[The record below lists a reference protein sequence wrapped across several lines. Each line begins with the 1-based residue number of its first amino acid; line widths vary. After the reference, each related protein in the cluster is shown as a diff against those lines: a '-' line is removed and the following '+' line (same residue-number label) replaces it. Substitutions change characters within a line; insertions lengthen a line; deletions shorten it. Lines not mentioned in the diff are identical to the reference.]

1 MLCDRRVR
9 SHELPA
15 EMTATG
21 GATSAGG
28 KAAAPAVRVLVLT
41 APVAEGHLAAA
52 RVLAED
58 VRRVNDRAEVVVR
71 DALRALP
78 RPLTWLLHDAYR
90 WQLDAAPWMFAL
102 LFGALGHSRVLR
114 WLSRALLALT
124 GSRGLM
130 RLVRQYQADVIV
142 STWPVA
148 TMILGSLRRRGKVSV
163 PVCATITDFAGLEL
177 WADRG
182 VDLHLV
188 MHESLVPVVESVAGR
203 GSAHVVSPLVSS
215 QFRTPGSAADSR
227 RALGLPADGTIIVV
241 SGGGWGVGDLE
252 GAAHAALEIGAFVV
266 CLAGRDEAV
275 RARLQNAFEHDPR
288 VRVLGFTERMSD
300 LLAAANVLVHS
311 TGGVTCLEAL
321 TCGCPIVAYGAP
333 PGHAPSGARAMSA
346 LGLADHV
353 RSKTEL
359 QAALRA
365 AIRRPAVLL
374 AQRADAANVILGA
387 APRVAVRMRARMG
400 RIAVGTCAL
409 SIALF
414 ALLSSDATY
423 PVVAEAL
430 ALPEATSVEPSH
442 DSVALVVLG
451 ARRDLLQLA
460 PFARR
465 NDLQASVATSDALA
479 RRDVATLRAAHLDP
493 IPELQAQG
501 VASWFRAREQVESQ
515 AVRYRLP
522 GRFYYLAPKEGF
534 TIVGYLLAHHLG
546 GTPVQAQ
553 EDVLAPGQDF
563 ASLHAGEVL
572 IATLGSK
579 RGHDPLHLLAAIR
592 SLERAGLSVASIPR
606 LTSAWTSS

>member
-9 SHELPA
+9 SHEVFA
-15 EMTATG
+15 EMTATRE
-21 GATSAGG
+21 ATSAGS
-28 KAAAPAVRVLVLT
+28 KTAEPAVRVLVLT

-52 RVLAED
+52 RIIAED

-71 DALRALP
+71 DALQALP
-78 RPLTWLLHDAYR
+78 RPVTWLLHDAYR

-102 LFGALGHSRVLR
+102 LFGALGHSRALR
-114 WLSRALLALT
+114 WLSRGLLSLT

-130 RLVRQYQADVIV
+130 RLVREHPADVVV
-142 STWPVA
+142 STWPAA

-188 MHESLVPVVESVAGR
+188 MHDSLVPVVESVAGR
-203 GSAHVVSPLVSS
+203 GSARVVSPLVSS
-215 QFRTPGSAADSR
+215 QFRTPRSAADSR
-227 RALGLPADGTIIVV
+227 RALGLPAEGTIIVV

-252 GAAHAALEIGAFVV
+252 GATHVALETGAFVV
-266 CLAGRDEAV
+266 CLAGHDEAV
-275 RARLQNAFEHDPR
+275 RARLQSAFEHDTR
-288 VRVLGFTERMSD
+288 VRVLRFTERMSD
-300 LLAAANVLVHS
+300 LLAAADVLVHS

-353 RSKTEL
+353 RSQAEL
-359 QAALRA
+359 QAALLA
-365 AIRRPAVLL
+365 AIRRPAALL
-374 AQRADAANVILGA
+374 AQRVDAANLILGA
-387 APRVAVRMRARMG
+387 APRVVVSMRLRMR

-414 ALLSSDATY
+414 ALFSSDATY

-430 ALPEATSVEPSH
+430 ALPETTSVEPSH
-442 DSVALVVLG
+442 DSVPLIVLG

-465 NDLQASVATSDALA
+465 NDLRASVATADGLT
-479 RRDVATLRAAHLDP
+479 RHDVATLRAAHLDP
-493 IPELQAQG
+493 IPELQSQG
-501 VASWFRAREQVESQ
+501 IASWFRAREQLESQ

-522 GRFYYLAPKEGF
+522 GRFYYLAPREGF
-534 TIVGYLLAHHLG
+534 TIVGYLFAHHLG
-546 GTPVQAQ
+546 GMPVQAR
-553 EDVLAPGQDF
+553 EDVLASRRHATLVRPGD
-563 ASLHAGEVL
+563 VL
-572 IATLGSK
+572 IASLGSS
-579 RGHDPLHLLAAIR
+579 RGHDRLHLLAAIR
-592 SLERAGLSVASIPR
+592 SLQRAGLTVASVPR
-606 LTSAWTSS
+606 LAPAWASS